1 MGGGLP
7 FAHGRSRGPAYP
19 ETDLAPRDRIAP
31 CAATPFARG
40 VMAST
45 AFTAARLHRWAGEP
59 GHRVCRRPPAGAV
72 LWAVAVHLGDPDR
85 PDLDLP
91 DDRVLRRRPPGRP
104 SPGRET
110 SVSVSR
116 RGRSSYGGHPDCV
129 TTDPFAGSDRLRAG
143 VRGAGPRLADFRH
156 RAL

>member
-45 AFTAARLHRWAGEP
+45 AFTAARLHRRAGEP
-59 GHRVCRRPPAGAV
+59 GHRVCGRPPAGAV
-72 LWAVAVHLGDPDR
+72 LWAVTVHLGGADR
-85 PDLDLP
+85 ADLDLP
-91 DDRVLRRRPPGRP
+91 DNRVLRRRPPGRP
-104 SPGRET
+104 PPGCGT
-110 SVSVSR
+110 AGFIR
-116 RGRSSYGGHPDCV
+116 RCGRSS
-129 TTDPFAGSDRLRAG
+129 
-143 VRGAGPRLADFRH
+143 
-156 RAL
+156 